1 MMQPLQGSLVAL
13 VTPML
18 ENGSLDFNALE
29 ALIEWHIESGTNGIV
44 SVGTTGES
52 ATVSVPEHLE
62 IINKTINF
70 VDGRVPVIAG
80 TGGNSTQEAIE
91 LTQTAA
97 ELGADYALLV
107 TPYYNKPN
115 QEGLFQ
121 HFIKI
126 ADSAEIPQILY
137 NVPSRTAC
145 DLMPETV
152 MRLANHQNIVGIKE
166 ALDSSE
172 RFSELIKISQSIADQ
187 KHFSVFSGDDPTF
200 NSFMANGGDGVISVA
215 ANVVPS
221 YISQICSFGVISV
234 AANVVPSYIS
244 QICSLNLSGQ
254 FDEAKELN
262 SILDNL
268 YELLFVESN
277 PIPVKWILNRMKRI
291 QSGIRLPLVPY
302 NESFHE
308 KTINEMIKLK
318 LL

>member
-1 MMQPLQGSLVAL
+1 MQPLQGSFVAL

-29 ALIEWHIESGTNGIV
+29 ALVEWHIESETNGIV

-62 IINKTINF
+62 IIKKTIDF

-80 TGGNSTQEAIE
+80 TGGNSTQEAVD

-97 ELGADYALLV
+97 ELGADYALIV

-126 ADSAEIPQILY
+126 ADSVEIPQILY

-145 DLMPETV
+145 DLRPDTV
-152 MRLANHQNIVGIKE
+152 MRLATHQNIVGIKE

-172 RFSELIKISQSIADQ
+172 RLSELIRISQSVADQ
-187 KHFSVFSGDDPTF
+187 KNFSVFSGDDPSF
-200 NSFMANGGDGVISVA
+200 SSFMANGGDGVISVA
-215 ANVVPS
+215 ANIVPK
-221 YISQICSFGVISV
+221 
-234 AANVVPSYIS
+234 YIS
-244 QICSLNLSGQ
+244 QICSLNLSDQ
-254 FDEAKELN
+254 FDHAEELN
-262 SILDNL
+262 SILKNL
-268 YELLFVESN
+268 YELLFIESN
-277 PIPVKWILNRMKRI
+277 PIPVKWMLNKMGRI
-291 QSGIRLPLVPY
+291 QSGIRLPLVPF
-302 NESFHE
+302 NQVFHE

-318 LL
+318 LI

>member
-1 MMQPLQGSLVAL
+1 MMQPLQGSFVAL

-29 ALIEWHIESGTNGIV
+29 ALVEWHIESETNGIV

-62 IINKTINF
+62 IIKKTIDF

-80 TGGNSTQEAIE
+80 TGGNSTQEAVD

-97 ELGADYALLV
+97 ELGADYALIV

-126 ADSAEIPQILY
+126 ADSVEIPQILY

-145 DLMPETV
+145 DLRPDTV
-152 MRLANHQNIVGIKE
+152 MRLASHQNIVGIKE

-172 RFSELIKISQSIADQ
+172 RLSELIRISQTVADQ
-187 KHFSVFSGDDPTF
+187 KNFSVFSGDDPSF
-200 NSFMANGGDGVISVA
+200 SSFMANGGDGVISVA
-215 ANVVPS
+215 ANIVPK
-221 YISQICSFGVISV
+221 
-234 AANVVPSYIS
+234 YIS
-244 QICSLNLSGQ
+244 QICSLNLSDQ
-254 FDEAKELN
+254 FDHAEELN
-262 SILDNL
+262 SILKNL
-268 YELLFVESN
+268 YELLFIESN
-277 PIPVKWILNRMKRI
+277 PIPVKWMLNKMGRI
-291 QSGIRLPLVPY
+291 QSGIRLPLVPF
-302 NESFHE
+302 NQVFHE

-318 LL
+318 LI

>member
-18 ENGSLDFNALE
+18 ENGGLDFNALE

-52 ATVSVPEHLE
+52 ATVSVPEHLK

-115 QEGLFQ
+115 QEGLFH

-126 ADSAEIPQILY
+126 ADSTEIPQILY

-172 RFSELIKISQSIADQ
+172 RLSELIKISQSIADQ
-187 KHFSVFSGDDPTF
+187 KNFSVFSGDDPTF

-221 YISQICSFGVISV
+221 YISQICS
-234 AANVVPSYIS
+234 
-244 QICSLNLSGQ
+244 LNLSGQ

-262 SILDNL
+262 SILENL

>member
-115 QEGLFQ
+115 QEGLFH

-187 KHFSVFSGDDPTF
+187 KNFSVFSGDDPTF

-221 YISQICSFGVISV
+221 YISQICS
-234 AANVVPSYIS
+234 
-244 QICSLNLSGQ
+244 LNLSGQ
-254 FDEAKELN
+254 FDEAKDLN
-262 SILDNL
+262 SILENL

>member
-1 MMQPLQGSLVAL
+1 MQPLQGSLVAL

-18 ENGSLDFNALE
+18 EDGSLDFNALE

-52 ATVSVPEHLE
+52 ATVSVSEHLK

-70 VDGRVPVIAG
+70 VNGRVPVIAG

-97 ELGADYALLV
+97 ELGADFALLV

-126 ADSAEIPQILY
+126 ANSADIPQILY

-145 DLMPETV
+145 NLMPETV

-172 RFSELIKISQSIADQ
+172 RLSELIKISQSIADQ
-187 KHFSVFSGDDPTF
+187 KKFLVFSGDDPTF

-221 YISQICSFGVISV
+221 YISQICSF
-234 AANVVPSYIS
+234 
-244 QICSLNLSGQ
+244 NLSDQ

-262 SILDNL
+262 SILENL

-277 PIPVKWILNRMKRI
+277 PIPVKWMLNKMKKI

-302 NESFHE
+302 NEVFHE

-318 LL
+318 LI

>member
-18 ENGSLDFNALE
+18 ENGGLDFNALE

-115 QEGLFQ
+115 QEGLFH

-187 KHFSVFSGDDPTF
+187 KNFSVFSGDDPTF

-221 YISQICSFGVISV
+221 YISQICS
-234 AANVVPSYIS
+234 
-244 QICSLNLSGQ
+244 LNLSGQ

-262 SILDNL
+262 SILENL